1 MRVQVVVMM
10 FQQNIKKKIKKI
22 KKINNKIEYFISIKE
37 L

>member
-10 FQQNIKKKIKKI
+10 LQQNIKKKI